1 MVRCLS
7 IGPGAMGFF
16 LYLGVLSKLKQEGR
30 LENLE
35 EISGSS
41 AGGLLGFLFLATKGD
56 ISKVLDY
63 SLAVPVKQI
72 MKPNLKNFMKSY
84 GLVPPTK
91 VRKILSEACDKFIGR
106 PDVTFEELYAWHP
119 IKFHVSAY
127 CVDLMK
133 TDYFSVDSTP
143 KLSVID
149 AVSATIAIPFLFST
163 VKIGEWTYIDGGAA
177 ESTPSG
183 PFLGRG
189 GDVLAMKLGS
199 FRPMPPVTDL
209 KSYATGILYSTMKL
223 RAVYEVPTLDLDLGD
238 SDVFDFGASNDGKLR
253 MFMKGLSTNFS

>member
-16 LYLGVLSKLKQEGR
+16 LYLGILSKLKQEGR
-30 LENLE
+30 LDDLE
-35 EISGSS
+35 EISGAS
-41 AGGLLGFLFLATKGD
+41 AGGLLAFLFLATKGD
-56 ISKVLDY
+56 LPKVLDY
-63 SLAVPVKQI
+63 ALDVPVKQL
-72 MKPNLKNFMKSY
+72 MKPNLKNFLKNY
-84 GLVPPTK
+84 GLVSPTK
-91 VRKILSEACDKFIGR
+91 IRKVLSDACTKFVGK

-133 TDYFSVDSTP
+133 TDYFSVNSTP
-143 KLSVID
+143 KLSVLD

-177 ESTPSG
+177 ETTPSG
-183 PFLGRG
+183 PFLGRSS
-189 GDVLAMKLGS
+189 DVLAMKIALS
-199 FRPMPPVTDL
+199 RPTPVVDM
-209 KSYATGILYSTMKL
+209 KSYALSILNSTIKL
-223 RAVYEVPTLDLDLGD
+223 RAVYEVPTLDIDVTD

-253 MFMKGLSTNFS
+253 MFMKGHATNFS

>member
-30 LENLE
+30 LDNLE
-35 EISGSS
+35 EISGAS
-41 AGGLLGFLFLATKGD
+41 AGGLLGFLFLVTKGD
-56 ISKVLDY
+56 LPKVLDY
-63 SLAVPVKQI
+63 ALDVPVKQI

-84 GLVPPTK
+84 GLVSPAK
-91 VRKILSEACDKFIGR
+91 IRKILSDACIKFTGK

-133 TDYFSVDSTP
+133 TDYFSVNSTP
-143 KLSVID
+143 KLSVLD

-183 PFLGRG
+183 PFLGRNSE
-189 GDVLAMKLGS
+189 VLAMKLAWS
-199 FRPMPPVTDL
+199 RPAPVTDL
-209 KSYATGILYSTMKL
+209 KSYSLGILFSTMKL

-253 MFMKGLSTNFS
+253 MFMKGHSTNFS

>member
-1 MVRCLS
+1 MVRCIA

-16 LYLGVLSKLKQEGR
+16 LYLGVLSKLKQTGR
-30 LENLE
+30 LDDLE
-35 EISGSS
+35 EISGAS
-41 AGGLLGFLFLATKGD
+41 AGGLLAFLFLATKGD
-56 ISKVLDY
+56 LSKVLDY
-63 SLAVPVKQI
+63 SLTVPVKQI

-91 VRKILSEACDKFIGR
+91 IRKVLSEACTKFIGQ

-143 KLSVID
+143 KLSVLD

-177 ESTPSG
+177 ETTPSG
-183 PFLGRG
+183 PFLGRKG
-189 GDVLAMKLGS
+189 EVLAMKLGWA
-199 FRPMPPVTDL
+199 RPSPVTDL
-209 KSYATGILYSTMKL
+209 KSYAIGILYSTMKL
-223 RAVYEVPTLDLDLGD
+223 RAVYEVPTLDLDLSD
-238 SDVFDFGASNDGKLR
+238 SDIFDFGASNDGKLR
-253 MFMKGLSTNFS
+253 MFMKGHAINFS

>member
-1 MVRCLS
+1 MVRCLA

-16 LYLGVLSKLKQEGR
+16 LYLGVLSKLKQTGR
-30 LENLE
+30 LDDLG
-35 EISGSS
+35 EISGAS
-41 AGGLLGFLFLATKGD
+41 AGGLLAFLFLATKGD
-56 ISKVLDY
+56 LSKVLDY
-63 SLAVPVKQI
+63 ALSVPVKQI

-91 VRKILSEACDKFIGR
+91 IRKVLSEACMKFMNR
-106 PDVTFEELYAWHP
+106 PDVTFEELYAWYP

-143 KLSVID
+143 KLSVLD
-149 AVSATIAIPFLFST
+149 AVSATVAIPFLFST

-177 ESTPSG
+177 ETTPSG

-189 GDVLAMKLGS
+189 EVLAMKLAWS
-199 FRPMPPVTDL
+199 RPAPVTDL

-223 RAVYEVPTLDLDLGD
+223 RAGYEVPTLDLDLGG
-238 SDVFDFGASNDGKLR
+238 SDAFDFGASNDGKLR
-253 MFMKGLSTNFS
+253 MFMKGLAINFS

>member
-30 LENLE
+30 LEDLD
-35 EISGSS
+35 EISGAS

-56 ISKVLDY
+56 LSKVLDY
-63 SLAVPVKQI
+63 SLGVPVKQI
-72 MKPNLKNFMKSY
+72 MKPNLKNFLKNY
-84 GLVPPTK
+84 GLVSPNK
-91 VRKILSEACDKFIGR
+91 IRKILVEACTKFIGV
-106 PDVTFEELYAWHP
+106 PDITFEELYAWHP

-133 TDYFSVDSTP
+133 TDYFSVNSTP
-143 KLSVID
+143 KLSVLD
-149 AVSATIAIPFLFST
+149 AVSATIAIPFLFSS

-177 ESTPSG
+177 ETTPSG
-183 PFLGRG
+183 PFLGRP
-189 GDVLAMKLGS
+189 DVLAMKLGWS
-199 FRPMPPVTDL
+199 RPSPVTDL

-223 RAVYEVPTLDLDLGD
+223 RAVYELPTLDLDLGD
-238 SDVFDFGASNDGKLR
+238 QDVFDFGASNDGKLR
-253 MFMKGLSTNFS
+253 MFMKGHAINFS

>member
-1 MVRCLS
+1 MVRCLA

-16 LYLGVLSKLKQEGR
+16 LYLGILSKLKQTGK
-30 LENLE
+30 LDDLE
-35 EISGSS
+35 EISGAS
-41 AGGLLGFLFLATKGD
+41 AGGLLAFLFLATKGD
-56 ISKVLDY
+56 LSKVLDY
-63 SLAVPVKQI
+63 ALTVPVKQI

-91 VRKILSEACDKFIGR
+91 IRKVLSEACIKFIGR
-106 PDVTFEELYAWHP
+106 PDVTFEELYAWYP

-143 KLSVID
+143 KLSVLD

-163 VKIGEWTYIDGGAA
+163 VKIGDWTYIDGGAA
-177 ESTPSG
+177 ETTPSG

-189 GDVLAMKLGS
+189 GEVLAMKIAIG
-199 FRPMPPVTDL
+199 RPVPVVDL
-209 KSYATGILYSTMKL
+209 KSYALGILNSTIKL
-223 RAVYEVPTLDLDLGD
+223 RAVYEVPTLDLDVSD

-253 MFMKGLSTNFS
+253 MFMKGLATNFS

>member
-1 MVRCLS
+1 
-7 IGPGAMGFF
+7 MGFF
-16 LYLGVLSKLKQEGR
+16 LYLGVLSKLKQTGR
-30 LENLE
+30 LDNLE
-35 EISGSS
+35 EISGAS
-41 AGGLLGFLFLATKGD
+41 AGGLLAFLFLATKGD
-56 ISKVLDY
+56 LSKVLDY
-63 SLAVPVKQI
+63 ALSVPVKQI

-91 VRKILSEACDKFIGR
+91 IRKVLSEACMKFMNR
-106 PDVTFEELYAWHP
+106 PDVTFEELYAWYP

-143 KLSVID
+143 KLSVLD

-177 ESTPSG
+177 ETTPSG

-189 GDVLAMKLGS
+189 EVLAMKLAWS
-199 FRPMPPVTDL
+199 RPAPVTDL

-223 RAVYEVPTLDLDLGD
+223 RAGYEVPTLDLDVSD

-253 MFMKGLSTNFS
+253 MFMKGLAINFS

>member
-1 MVRCLS
+1 MVRCIA

-30 LENLE
+30 LDNLE
-35 EISGSS
+35 EISGAS
-41 AGGLLGFLFLATKGD
+41 AGGLLAFLFLATKGD
-56 ISKVLDY
+56 LPKVLDY
-63 SLAVPVKQI
+63 ALDVPVKQI
-72 MKPNLKNFMKSY
+72 MKPNLKNFMKNY
-84 GLVPPTK
+84 GLVSPTK
-91 VRKILSEACDKFIGR
+91 IRKVMSDACTKFIGK

-119 IKFHVSAY
+119 IKLHVSAY

-143 KLSVID
+143 KLSVLD
-149 AVSATIAIPFLFST
+149 AISATIAIPFLFST

-183 PFLGRG
+183 PFLGRSS
-189 GDVLAMKLGS
+189 DVLAMKIALS
-199 FRPMPPVTDL
+199 RPTPVIDL
-209 KSYATGILYSTMKL
+209 KSYALSILNSTIKL
-223 RAVYEVPTLDLDLGD
+223 RAAYEVPTLDIDVTD

-253 MFMKGLSTNFS
+253 MFMKGHATNFS

>member
-30 LENLE
+30 LDNLE
-35 EISGSS
+35 EISGAS
-41 AGGLLGFLFLATKGD
+41 AGGLLGFLFLVTKGD
-56 ISKVLDY
+56 LPKVLDY
-63 SLAVPVKQI
+63 ALDVPVKQI

-84 GLVPPTK
+84 GLVSPTK
-91 VRKILSEACDKFIGR
+91 IRKILSDACMKFIGKS
-106 PDVTFEELYAWHP
+106 DVTFEELYAWHP

-133 TDYFSVDSTP
+133 TDYFSVNSTP
-143 KLSVID
+143 KLSVLD

-183 PFLGRG
+183 PFLGRNSE
-189 GDVLAMKLGS
+189 VLAMKLAWS
-199 FRPMPPVTDL
+199 RPAPVTDL
-209 KSYATGILYSTMKL
+209 KSYSLGILFSTMKL

-253 MFMKGLSTNFS
+253 MFMKGHATNFS

>member
-1 MVRCLS
+1 MVRCLA

-16 LYLGVLSKLKQEGR
+16 LYLGVLSKLKQTGK
-30 LENLE
+30 LEDLQE
-35 EISGSS
+35 LAGSS
-41 AGGLLGFLFLATKGD
+41 AGGLLAFLFLATKGD
-56 ISKVLDY
+56 LSKVLDY
-63 SLAVPVKQI
+63 ALSVPVKQI

-91 VRKILSEACDKFIGR
+91 VRKVLSEACTKFMGR

-143 KLSVID
+143 KLSVLD

-177 ESTPSG
+177 ETTPSG
-183 PFLGRG
+183 PFLGK
-189 GDVLAMKLGS
+189 GDEVLAMKLAWS
-199 FRPMPPVTDL
+199 RPSPVTDL

-253 MFMKGLSTNFS
+253 MFMKGHVINFS

>member
-1 MVRCLS
+1 MVRCLA

-16 LYLGVLSKLKQEGR
+16 LYLGVISKLKHEGQ
-30 LENLE
+30 LDNLE
-35 EISGSS
+35 EISGAS

-56 ISKVLDY
+56 LAKVLDY
-63 SLAVPVKQI
+63 ALDVPVKQI
-72 MKPNLKNFMKSY
+72 MKPNLKNFMKNY
-84 GLVPPTK
+84 GLVTPMKIRK
-91 VRKILSEACDKFIGR
+91 VLSEACSKFIGQ
-106 PDVTFEELYAWHP
+106 PDITFEELYAWHP

-133 TDYFSVDSTP
+133 TDYFSVNSTP

-177 ESTPSG
+177 ETTPSG
-183 PFLGRG
+183 PFLAKN
-189 GDVLAMKLGS
+189 DVLAMKIGWS
-199 FRPMPPVTDL
+199 RPAPVTDL

-223 RAVYEVPTLDLDLGD
+223 RAVYELPTLDLDIGD
-238 SDVFDFGASNDGKLR
+238 QDVFDFGASNDGKLK
-253 MFMKGLSTNFS
+253 MFMKGHATNFS

>member
-30 LENLE
+30 LDNLE
-35 EISGSS
+35 EISGAS
-41 AGGLLGFLFLATKGD
+41 AGGLLGFLFLVTKGD
-56 ISKVLDY
+56 LPKVLDY
-63 SLAVPVKQI
+63 ALDVPVKQI

-84 GLVPPTK
+84 GLVSPAK
-91 VRKILSEACDKFIGR
+91 IRKILSDACIKFTGK

-133 TDYFSVDSTP
+133 TDYFSVNSTP
-143 KLSVID
+143 KLSVLD

-163 VKIGEWTYIDGGAA
+163 VKIREWTYIDGGAA

-183 PFLGRG
+183 PFLGRNSE
-189 GDVLAMKLGS
+189 VLAMKLAWS
-199 FRPMPPVTDL
+199 RPAPVTDL
-209 KSYATGILYSTMKL
+209 KSYSLGILFSTMKL
-223 RAVYEVPTLDLDLGD
+223 RAIYEVPTLDLDLGD

-253 MFMKGLSTNFS
+253 MFMKGHSTNFS

>member
-1 MVRCLS
+1 MARCIA

-30 LENLE
+30 LDNLD
-35 EISGSS
+35 EISGAS
-41 AGGLLGFLFLATKGD
+41 AGGLLAFLFLATKGD
-56 ISKVLDY
+56 LPKVLDY
-63 SLAVPVKQI
+63 ALDVPVKQI
-72 MKPNLKNFMKSY
+72 MKPNLKNFMKNY
-84 GLVPPTK
+84 GLVSPTK
-91 VRKILSEACDKFIGR
+91 IRKVLSDACTKFIGR
-106 PDVTFEELYAWHP
+106 PDITFEELYAWHP

-133 TDYFSVDSTP
+133 TDYFSVNSTP
-143 KLSVID
+143 KLSVLD

-183 PFLGRG
+183 PFLGRSS
-189 GDVLAMKLGS
+189 DVLAMKIALS
-199 FRPMPPVTDL
+199 RPTPVIDL
-209 KSYATGILYSTMKL
+209 KSYALSILNSTIKL
-223 RAVYEVPTLDLDLGD
+223 RAAYEVPTLDIDVTD

-253 MFMKGLSTNFS
+253 MFMKGHATNFS

>member
-1 MVRCLS
+1 MVRCLA

-16 LYLGVLSKLKQEGR
+16 LYLGILSKLKQEGR
-30 LENLE
+30 LDDLE
-35 EISGSS
+35 EISGAS
-41 AGGLLGFLFLATKGD
+41 AGGLLAFLFLATKGD
-56 ISKVLDY
+56 LPKVLDY
-63 SLAVPVKQI
+63 ALDVPVKQL

-84 GLVPPTK
+84 GLVSPNKIRK
-91 VRKILSEACDKFIGR
+91 VLSEACTKFIGK

-133 TDYFSVDSTP
+133 TDYFSVNSTP
-143 KLSVID
+143 KLSVLD

-163 VKIGEWTYIDGGAA
+163 VKIGEWKYIDGGAA

-183 PFLGRG
+183 PFLGRNS
-189 GDVLAMKLGS
+189 DVLAMKIALS
-199 FRPMPPVTDL
+199 RPTPVVDM
-209 KSYATGILYSTMKL
+209 KSYALSILNSTIKL
-223 RAVYEVPTLDLDLGD
+223 RAVYEVPTLDIDVTD

-253 MFMKGLSTNFS
+253 MFMKGHATNFS

>member
-1 MVRCLS
+1 MVRCLA

-16 LYLGVLSKLKQEGR
+16 LYLGVLSKLKQTGGLEG
-30 LENLE
+30 LE
-35 EISGSS
+35 EISGAS
-41 AGGLLGFLFLATKGD
+41 AGGLLAFLFLATKGD
-56 ISKVLDY
+56 LPKILDY
-63 SLAVPVKQI
+63 ALTVPVKQI

-91 VRKILSEACDKFIGR
+91 IRKVLSEACMKFMNR

-143 KLSVID
+143 KLSVLD

-177 ESTPSG
+177 ETTPSG
-183 PFLGRG
+183 PFLGKG
-189 GDVLAMKLGS
+189 GEVLAMKLGWS
-199 FRPMPPVTDL
+199 RPSPVTDL

-253 MFMKGLSTNFS
+253 MFMKGHAINFS